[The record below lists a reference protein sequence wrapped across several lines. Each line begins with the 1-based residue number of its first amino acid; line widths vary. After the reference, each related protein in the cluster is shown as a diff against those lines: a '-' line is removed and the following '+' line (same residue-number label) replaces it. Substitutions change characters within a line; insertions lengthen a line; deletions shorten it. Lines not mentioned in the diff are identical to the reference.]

1 LGAETYLFSSLDSHA
16 DAVPRPYY
24 LSTKM
29 AQEVDNGVYAPKH
42 SALAAGTVSG
52 VGHESGGSYTVTL
65 DENPS
70 VEQVQTYTTKPQTP
84 TSYVLY

>member
-1 LGAETYLFSSLDSHA
+1 LDMKVVVVIQLH
-16 DAVPRPYY
+16 
-24 LSTKM
+24 
-29 AQEVDNGVYAPKH
+29 
-42 SALAAGTVSG
+42 
-52 VGHESGGSYTVTL
+52 SYTVTL